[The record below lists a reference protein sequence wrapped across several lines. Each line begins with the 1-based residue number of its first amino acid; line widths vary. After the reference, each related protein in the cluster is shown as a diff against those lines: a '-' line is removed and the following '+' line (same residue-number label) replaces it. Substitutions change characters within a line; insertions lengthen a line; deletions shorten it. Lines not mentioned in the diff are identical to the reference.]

1 MLHFV
6 LEGLDCEGATG
17 DLQFSLKIWCR
28 LRSCWF
34 WCHDFRII
42 RVTMDHNVFLGL
54 SVSKPIYGSRHF
66 FPPGPKLPYKSICS
80 TPIPPNQPRHK
91 SATKWGNFRLF
102 GWRCWH
108 WPVGLGD
115 GRVRWELIEV
125 SLLISAI
132 SEGKITKHRVE
143 AAEEAKVEVG
153 GENLDGNSTGT
164 VLSDATTQANLPS
177 PTSSN
182 GTTQF
187 LPIFT
192 DSTVATSTNATT
204 EVTFSITSTPP
215 QSTVAIS
222 PGNSTEPVHLSA
234 NFTVQAKMHAKT
246 SPKGTEIVDAIR
258 ELYDLHLDKP
268 TMFRIIKS
276 FLPALISNEDE

>member
-1 MLHFV
+1 M
-6 LEGLDCEGATG
+6 
-17 DLQFSLKIWCR
+17 
-28 LRSCWF
+28 
-34 WCHDFRII
+34 
-42 RVTMDHNVFLGL
+42 
-54 SVSKPIYGSRHF
+54 
-66 FPPGPKLPYKSICS
+66 
-80 TPIPPNQPRHK
+80 
-91 SATKWGNFRLF
+91 
-102 GWRCWH
+102 
-108 WPVGLGD
+108 GLGD

-132 SEGKITKHRVE
+132 SEGKITKRRVE

-222 PGNSTEPVHLSA
+222 PGNSTEPVHLQATVLA
-234 NFTVQAKMHAKT
+234 NMKAKA